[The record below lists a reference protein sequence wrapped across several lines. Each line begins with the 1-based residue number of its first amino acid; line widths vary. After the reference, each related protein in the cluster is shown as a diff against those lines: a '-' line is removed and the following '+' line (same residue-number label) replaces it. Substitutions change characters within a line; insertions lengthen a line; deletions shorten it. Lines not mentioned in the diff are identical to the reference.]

1 VLRLLASLARAKDTK
16 VTKDT
21 KKRDCMR
28 PNDVS
33 YKVIGAAM
41 TVHTT
46 LGAGLLESAYEKCL
60 CSEFFRRSL
69 QYRRQVRV
77 AVDYQGVIIT
87 PAFTVDFIV
96 ENCLVLEIKSVEKL
110 LPLHRAQLLS
120 YLKLTGLPLGLL
132 LNFKVAHLRDGIRRV
147 VNGPEE
153 LL

>member
-1 VLRLLASLARAKDTK
+1 LPAVAAGAKETK
-16 VTKDT
+16 VTKET
-21 KKRDCMR
+21 KGHPRLR

-33 YKVIGAAM
+33 YQVIGAAM
-41 TVHTT
+41 TVHTR

-77 AVDYQGVIIT
+77 GVDYQGVTIT

-110 LPLHRAQLLS
+110 LPVHRAQLRS
-120 YLKLTGLPLGLL
+120 Y
-132 LNFKVAHLRDGIRRV
+132 RS
-147 VNGPEE
+147 
-153 LL
+153 